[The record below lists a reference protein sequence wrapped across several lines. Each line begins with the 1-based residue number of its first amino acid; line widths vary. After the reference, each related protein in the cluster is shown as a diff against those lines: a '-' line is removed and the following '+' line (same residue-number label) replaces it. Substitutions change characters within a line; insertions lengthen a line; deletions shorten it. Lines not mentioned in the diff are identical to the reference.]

1 MMLGLGYNSEAIEFM
16 DDKLGFIN
24 VYKFDLFSDTL
35 PKIIREEKY
44 DYVVMGEILEHVDN
58 PVIFLKK

>member
-1 MMLGLGYNSEAIEFM
+1 MLGLGYNSEAIEFM